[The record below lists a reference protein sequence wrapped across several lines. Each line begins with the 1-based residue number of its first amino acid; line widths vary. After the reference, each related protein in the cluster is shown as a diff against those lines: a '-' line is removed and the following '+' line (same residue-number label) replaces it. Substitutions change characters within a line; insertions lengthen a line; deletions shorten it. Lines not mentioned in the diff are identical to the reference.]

1 MSACGAVG
9 LPSATCGRDGGLGRS
24 TTHVDEVHRPDRHQ
38 GAQHDAGTDRVEADG
53 HEDQAHD
60 DDADDLGR
68 GHAPGL
74 EVDLVLE
81 PVVHRHRDER
91 HVERGDECQQQLFC
105 YHADHLPGD
114 LREAD

>member
-9 LPSATCGRDGGLGRS
+9 LPSAACGRDGGLGRS
-24 TTHVDEVHRPDRHQ
+24 TTHVDEVHRPELRRITEQ
-38 GAQHDAGTDRVEADG
+38 ILHD
-53 HEDQAHD
+53 D